1 MKQQHEKVVVFYLND
16 QPFCQLDELPI
27 IEQERLAERL
37 VKWEEKVWNA
47 AYGYL
52 LQEEDPEQKLE
63 VTIQFQGAL
72 PLEE

>member
-1 MKQQHEKVVVFYLND
+1 MKQQREKVVVFYLNN
-16 QPFCQLDELPI
+16 QPFCQLGELPL

-37 VKWEEKVWNA
+37 LKWEEKVWSS

-52 LQEEDPEQKLE
+52 LQEEDPQQKLE